1 MCCSEEGCCGNCK
14 YEGTCIRNL
23 GWALVVLGVIG
34 AILAVIADGVYPF
47 AVVHFISAPI
57 WGGVFIIVAG
67 GLAVCGGNSPEN
79 ACLRIALLVMS
90 IFGINFAFVIWIVAI
105 IGLTV
110 DGPNCEW
117 SILDPNWRSVDCGGI
132 YALHGLQLLLGLTET
147 VLMFIVSIRACC
159 GTCCKN
165 CCDGTQQPPTHAHV
179 YQPGQPLPQ
188 QGTLGTS
195 SCRQCLVLL
204 LASRMQDSSQ
214 ATTHKHNLGRTQPS
228 PSLGRTQHNPSLG
241 RTQHNP
247 SLGRTQHKGCPN
259 PLCQNLHLITW
270 VQSRRFECIFA
281 VFSYAHQV

>member
-34 AILAVIADGVYPF
+34 AILAVIADGVYAGYPF

-90 IFGINFAFVIWIVAI
+90 IFGINFAFVIWIVAT

-117 SILDPNWRSVDCGGI
+117 SILDPNWRFVDCGGI

-188 QGTLGTS
+188 QGYSGEI
-195 SCRQCLVLL
+195 LVQTVPG
-204 LASRMQDSSQ
+204 APPGQPYAGQQPGYNPQ
-214 ATTHKHNLGRTQPS
+214 AQPGSYPTQPQPGS
-228 PSLGRTQHNPSLG
+228 YPTQPQPGSYP
-241 RTQHNP
+241 TQP
-247 SLGRTQHKGCPN
+247 QPGSYPTQGMPQPTVSEPPPYNMGADQK
-259 PLCQNLHLITW
+259 I
-270 VQSRRFECIFA
+270 
-281 VFSYAHQV
+281 